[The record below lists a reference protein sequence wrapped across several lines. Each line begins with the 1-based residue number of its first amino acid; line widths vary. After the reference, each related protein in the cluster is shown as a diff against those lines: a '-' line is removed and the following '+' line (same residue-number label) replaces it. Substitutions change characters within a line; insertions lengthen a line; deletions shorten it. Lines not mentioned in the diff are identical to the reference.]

1 MLFCHL
7 LIFLEINIF
16 EKKIRNAIRVSSIL
30 DTDQA
35 QCFVGPYLDPN
46 CLQRLSADDTIR

>member
-7 LIFLEINIF
+7 LIFFQNLLFRKSLSGILS
-16 EKKIRNAIRVSSIL
+16 VSKNL

-35 QCFVGPYLDPN
+35 QCFVGPDLG
-46 CLQRLSADDTIR
+46 LISE